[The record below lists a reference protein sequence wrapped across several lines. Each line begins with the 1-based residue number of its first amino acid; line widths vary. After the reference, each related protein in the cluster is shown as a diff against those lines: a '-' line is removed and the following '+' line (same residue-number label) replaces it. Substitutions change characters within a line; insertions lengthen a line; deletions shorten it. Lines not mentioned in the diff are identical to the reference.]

1 MIVAGNAPPPQSGR
15 TLPTIRQ
22 RVLVAIAIAIVASV
36 LVFALTRR
44 HPHLLAH
51 DFTWH
56 WRAARA
62 LLAGENPYL
71 VIRDSGPYPFSS
83 GYYYPLPAAI
93 VAFPVAGLSAAN
105 SQVVSVGIWTVLLAF
120 AVTYDGWYRLPM
132 FLSAGFFWAIVS
144 GQIAPL
150 MAVGCLLPAF
160 QVLAVAK
167 PNVGLAIFAYR
178 PSRWAIVGGVVGT
191 IIGLAFVPTWL
202 QDWRSA
208 LASDPGV
215 HLIPLLAPGGFLV
228 LAAILRWR
236 RPEARLLLTLA
247 CVPQSLAFYDAF
259 PLLLIPKTFRQSL
272 VLAFCTQMANL
283 FATKAMTS
291 DLDPPA
297 LFRAI
302 APFAVWGC
310 YIPVVVL
317 ILTRP
322 NEGRVPAT
330 VERIAARLPRWL
342 RGAALGTRLDATF

>member
-1 MIVAGNAPPPQSGR
+1 MIVDVDTPP
-15 TLPTIRQ
+15 TKAIKAVPTIRQ
-22 RVLVAIAIAIVASV
+22 RVLVAVAIATVAAG

-56 WRAARA
+56 WRAIRA
-62 LLAGENPYL
+62 LLAGENPYV

-93 VAFPVAGLSAAN
+93 VALPVAWLSAAN
-105 SQVVSVGIWTVLLAF
+105 SQVVSVGIWTVLLVY

-150 MAVGCLLPAF
+150 LAVGCLLPAF
-160 QVLAVAK
+160 QVLALAK

-191 IIGLAFVPTWL
+191 IIALAFVPTWP

-259 PLLLIPKTFRQSL
+259 PLLLLPKTFRQSL

-283 FATKAMTS
+283 VATKAMTS

-310 YIPVVVL
+310 YIPAVVL
-317 ILTRP
+317 ILMRP
-322 NEGRVPAT
+322 NEGCVPPT
-330 VERIAARLPRWL
+330 IERIAVRFPRWL
-342 RGAALGTRLDATF
+342 RGAALGTKLDTTF